1 MSHCQM
7 LPPAARA
14 GQTTHNSTSDHMR
27 IQQLPD
33 GLPLFPSEVHLDIL
47 KGAFLAAKGG
57 QH

>member
-1 MSHCQM
+1 M

-57 QH
+57 QQW